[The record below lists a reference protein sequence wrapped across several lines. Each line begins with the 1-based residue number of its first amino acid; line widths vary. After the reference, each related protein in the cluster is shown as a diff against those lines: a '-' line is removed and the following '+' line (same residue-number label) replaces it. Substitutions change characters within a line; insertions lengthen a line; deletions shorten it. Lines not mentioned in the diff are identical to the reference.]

1 MPVHRNRLFS
11 FNNHMPYHRI
21 IRSAFVVSLLTFM
34 NSHALP
40 LPVPERGFVSTN
52 PAKNW
57 EQGLI
62 TANGTIALNALSRP
76 HDERII
82 FNHERLFMPMGAPH
96 VPPDQS
102 KHLPELRKLIEEGK
116 YKEAEKLQFELSG
129 QKGFMYPDYYVPAF
143 DLTIDS
149 EAGGEVRDYARSV
162 DFQTGEAV
170 VHWADER
177 GVFERRMFVSR
188 KDGVAV
194 IKLAAAKPGSL
205 SVKLRLEEREPSDEF
220 NDDSDIASK
229 SDEMFKRHFGDLK
242 SASGADWLTFS
253 ARFLRSYPGSIQALE
268 GRARLVTQ
276 GGSTEAAEDGS
287 LTIKN
292 ADGALLLVDLRLLK
306 DATKSEQDGLIS
318 KLGAFSTDYDA
329 LLKAHAAIHGA
340 LFNRVKLDL
349 GGCEDHKKTTE
360 QLMEESTFE
369 NMNIAWLEKQ
379 FDAGR
384 YNIICSTGELP
395 PNLQGVWGGTYVPG
409 WASDYTHNGNVPSA
423 IAATCMGNTPELL
436 MAYINYIESIIPGM
450 EHNAKAYFGCRG
462 VQLPS
467 RTSTHGYNNA
477 LCDSFAGGMWNAG
490 APWAAH
496 FFYDYY
502 LYTQDEKFLAERA
515 LPFMEKVALFFED
528 FVYEGPDGKYI
539 LSPAQSP
546 ENWPAGSD
554 SQATFN
560 ATMDVAAVKELLH
573 NLIAASRKLGKNA
586 DKITT
591 WEKMLA
597 KMPDYAVAENGI
609 IREWL
614 TPKLGNNDAHR
625 HSSQLYPLYDWLP
638 DEIDRSPELRSA
650 FIKSVEDKLE
660 RYWKDNQRGFMS
672 FGIVQLG
679 QVSATLGHGD
689 IAHHCLKHLV
699 YGFWLNNLASM
710 HNRRSLFNMDIS
722 GGQPAVI
729 IKMLADSYPGKVRL
743 LPALPKAWGKGT
755 IEGVLCRGAITINRL
770 HWDGN
775 KVEAEFVSPKEQE
788 ITLVLPREISE
799 IKTVGAT
806 AADGASPGER
816 KLSLPA
822 GKKVSLE
829 ILLK

>member
-1 MPVHRNRLFS
+1 MNQFS
-11 FNNHMPYHRI
+11 PQ
-21 IRSAFVVSLLTFM
+21 SLLFATFALSSM
-34 NSHALP
+34 QLTSQTLP
-40 LPVPERGFVSTN
+40 LPVPARGFVSLK
-52 PAKNW
+52 PAQNW

-62 TANGTIALNALSRP
+62 SANGTLAINALSRP
-76 HDERII
+76 LDERII

-102 KHLPELRKLIEEGK
+102 KHLPEIRRLIEEGK
-116 YKEAEKLQFELSG
+116 YKEAEILQWKLSG
-129 QKGFMYPDYYVPAF
+129 QKNFMYPDFYVPAF

-149 EAGGEVRDYARSV
+149 EPQGEVRDYARAV
-162 DFQTGEAV
+162 DFQTAEAV
-170 VHWADER
+170 VRWSDDR
-177 GVFERRMFVSR
+177 GAFERRMFVSR

-194 IKLAAAKPGSL
+194 IKLVAPKPGAL

-220 NDDSDIASK
+220 NNDSDIASK

-242 SASGADWLTFS
+242 SAAGADWLTFS
-253 ARFLRSYPGSIQALE
+253 ARFLNAYPGSIQALE
-268 GRARLVTQ
+268 GRARVIRQ
-276 GGSTEAAEDGS
+276 GGSTEVLPDGS
-287 LTIKN
+287 LQVNN
-292 ADGALLLVDLRLLK
+292 ADGALILVDLRLLK
-306 DATKSEQDGLIS
+306 DAAKSEQNELAG
-318 KLGAFSTDYDA
+318 KLAAVSTDYGS
-329 LLKAHAAIHGA
+329 LLKSHAAIHGE
-340 LFNRVKLDL
+340 LFNRMKLDL
-349 GGCEDHKKTTE
+349 GGGADHKKSTE
-360 QLMEESTFE
+360 QLMEESTFD
-369 NMNIAWLEKQ
+369 NMSIAWLEKQ

-395 PNLQGVWGGTYVPG
+395 PNLQGIWGGTYVPG

-436 MAYINYIESIIPGM
+436 MAYINYIESIVPWM
-450 EHNAKAYFGCRG
+450 EHNAKAYYGCRG
-462 VQLPS
+462 VVLPS

-477 LCDSFAGGMWNAG
+477 LCDSFAGGMWTAG

-573 NLIAASRKLGKNA
+573 NLIDSSRKLGKNS
-586 DKITT
+586 DKITV
-591 WEKMLA
+591 WEKMLS

-609 IREWL
+609 IKEWL

-638 DEIDRSPELRSA
+638 EEIDRSPKLRSA

-679 QVSATLGHGD
+679 QVSASLGHGD
-689 IAHHCLKHLV
+689 TAHHCLKHLV

-710 HNRRSLFNMDIS
+710 HNRRALFNMDIS
-722 GGQPAVI
+722 GGQPSVI
-729 IKMLADSYPGKVRL
+729 IKMLADSMPGKVRL
-743 LPALPKAWGKGT
+743 LPARPKAWPEGT
-755 IEGVLCRGAITINRL
+755 IEGVLCRGAITLKRL
-770 HWDGN
+770 HWDGG
-775 KVEAEFVSPKEQE
+775 KVEVEMTSKVDQE
-788 ITLVLPREISE
+788 ITLVLPRDIAT
-799 IKTVGAT
+799 ITCQGAAMAD
-806 AADGASPGER
+806 AAGANER
-816 KLSLPA
+816 KLVLPA
-822 GKKVSLE
+822 GKPAVLD
-829 ILLK
+829 IMLK